1 MQENKKKK
9 KRYLYLPT
17 MKNLGRS
24 ISNISMINAGLVFF
38 GFLNFI
44 SILCKPENFTVT
56 YLDVPN
62 VFEKF
67 WVVMDGEIKQII

>member
-1 MQENKKKK
+1 
-9 KRYLYLPT
+9 
-17 MKNLGRS
+17 
-24 ISNISMINAGLVFF
+24 MINAGLVFF

-44 SILCKPENFTVT
+44 SILRKPEHFVT

-67 WVVMDGEIKQII
+67 WVVIDGEIKQII

>member
-1 MQENKKKK
+1 
-9 KRYLYLPT
+9 
-17 MKNLGRS
+17 
-24 ISNISMINAGLVFF
+24 MINAGLVFF

-44 SILCKPENFTVT
+44 SILCKPENFAVT

>member
-1 MQENKKKK
+1 
-9 KRYLYLPT
+9 

-24 ISNISMINAGLVFF
+24 ILNIYMINVGFVFF

-44 SILCKPENFTVT
+44 FILRKLENFVVI
-56 YLDVPN
+56 YLDVFN

-67 WVVMDGEIKQII
+67 WVVIDGEIK